1 MKAIV
6 VNAII
11 NSFSTR
17 VDKSLGFR
25 GVTPELNDS
34 EAVALMGM
42 RGINLR
48 LLLEPCDYATDG
60 KLEVKGVLD
69 QKPASQRLR
78 AVLFVLW
85 KQLTAKGKIE
95 APNFD
100 YWYAE
105 QMNRLIEDF
114 KSQLDPEQ

>member
-25 GVTPELNDS
+25 GVTPELTDA

-78 AVLFVLW
+78 AVLYVQFR
-85 KQLTAKGKIE
+85 QLTAANKIE
-95 APNFD
+95 TQTFVA
-100 YWYAE
+100 YYANV
-105 QMNRLIEDF
+105 MNRLIEDI
-114 KSQLDPEQ
+114 KSTLDPE